1 MFQIESKV
9 YLLHFVYI
17 YLDVTGY
24 SRVYAS
30 AYPMCLLFLLL
41 MTLFIL
47 RYLFCLEKVSKL
59 FYKLKYFHI
68 SCFHFRH
75 IEILR
80 PPPHPLKF
88 FSSVI
93 LQQLVIFKFDISS
106 FYLQQFIL
114 QNFFSPARSLFT
126 LQREFFVLF
135 AVQEASYDMFLLN
148 LEVSF

>member
-1 MFQIESKV
+1 MLPLSPYQN
-9 YLLHFVYI
+9 L
-17 YLDVTGY
+17 
-24 SRVYAS
+24 A
-30 AYPMCLLFLLL
+30 P
-41 MTLFIL
+41 
-47 RYLFCLEKVSKL
+47 
-59 FYKLKYFHI
+59 
-68 SCFHFRH
+68 
-75 IEILR
+75 